1 MRSVLFVCTANV
13 CRSPMAMG
21 LLRAKVAALGEAADW
36 RIESAGN
43 WAEPGQPA
51 AINTRLIVAERGVDL
66 TSHRSRLV
74 TRELLKEFNLVLT
87 MEDGQKEALRTEFRE
102 NARRVFL
109 LSEMIGKS
117 YDIVD
122 PVGKPIEEYR
132 WTAHEIR
139 VILNDGYERIR
150 TLAARS
156 RTSGSLNRPYR

>member
-1 MRSVLFVCTANV
+1 MRSVLFVCTANI

-21 LLRAKVAALGEAADW
+21 LLRAKVIALGEDADW

-66 TSHRSRLV
+66 TNHRSRLV

-87 MEDGQKEALRTEFRE
+87 MEAGQKEALRAEFRE
-102 NARRVFL
+102 DARRVFL
-109 LSEMIGKS
+109 LSEMIGKA

-122 PVGKPIEEYR
+122 PVGKPLDEYR

-139 VILNDGYERIR
+139 VILNEGYERIR